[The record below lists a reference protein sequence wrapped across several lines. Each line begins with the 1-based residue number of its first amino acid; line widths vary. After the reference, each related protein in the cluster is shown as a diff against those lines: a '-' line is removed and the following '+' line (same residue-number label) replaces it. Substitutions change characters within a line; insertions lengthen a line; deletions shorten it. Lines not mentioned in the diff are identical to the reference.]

1 MLQCRC
7 GLRAC
12 RCTKVTRPRGGAA
25 ERGGGDK
32 ARNGVAEKRGTGG
45 RGGERGERGKIQ
57 RCGRQQGEGAV
68 DGADVNEPVSY
79 LSVEL
84 DTWKEEMAV
93 MCVCV
98 CVCARA
104 DM

>member
-1 MLQCRC
+1 M
-7 GLRAC
+7 
-12 RCTKVTRPRGGAA
+12 
-25 ERGGGDK
+25 
-32 ARNGVAEKRGTGG
+32 
-45 RGGERGERGKIQ
+45 GERGKIQ

-68 DGADVNEPVSY
+68 DGVDVNEPVSY

-98 CVCARA
+98 RARARA